1 MRQARTQLK
10 RNITSDIVEK
20 DEVETFQHPRVNIF
34 SEFSL
39 ESDDEEDQVDQ
50 RKEDHVVKRTEG
62 INDDLD
68 TPSHPLPL
76 PLPPSLP
83 RRRKAETTEANLR
96 RNDSKGGVLD
106 DKVSSTNQKVLLSPL
121 ELLLLSERKFLNFDA
136 ENRRKFGR
144 TTAPPHSRSAKSYT
158 FVTPE
163 AHWSVTPTR
172 ISGGFS
178 MTRSSESDKQ
188 FTFVISDEYNAI
200 RDSYFAAESS
210 GDPELVFEMA
220 ARVPFCTEALLQLFE
235 YHRTVGNNEAAV
247 SSLRQCIF
255 SLESSFHPNFLPWK
269 ETAKVSYNPASI
281 ELKLFNLHRN
291 IHDVPLCGPNEL
303 LFIALFRYVQ
313 LCSKRACTE
322 TAFECAKLL
331 LSLSPE
337 EDPMRILLVLDA
349 YALRAGRSKWIVEVT
364 DTSGPQSRVP
374 LLFLPFSDLHIL
386 AFPGWLFARALSL
399 FKLESAG
406 TTTKELPLHLSLSTS
421 SSIFTSITSDS
432 SICNLDATH
441 LLVRALLTYPHLLFP
456 LLREAGIKET
466 DIGVNAHG
474 VRLQSLSHPSC
485 TPVSDMSWNE
495 LFKEKLFSQP
505 HLPGE
510 TSTTNVET
518 APLWSDQLRKL
529 IDITA
534 SLQSV
539 VWANPIHLSFLF
551 TCARLAAFAY
561 NCAAEDEP
569 EKIIDNVND
578 SPSFQVKNARTPE
591 LYFTSTIFAV
601 AEAVTGTLA
610 REEVFF
616 PSDNTDAITKKIRTE
631 ALKRYGCVRS
641 IDYKDDVIVPIAEDF
656 IADLQHNDHVHNDE
670 AAPFE
675 DPRPW
680 LSRHNHLNLLDRS
693 PFLLFFDSILPWNVL
708 PFQTNDETTIWRGL

>member
-1 MRQARTQLK
+1 MRQARSQLK
-10 RNITSDIVEK
+10 RNIASDIVEND
-20 DEVETFQHPRVNIF
+20 DENDEGDDSQHPRINIF
-34 SEFSL
+34 SFL
-39 ESDDEEDQVDQ
+39 LDDEE
-50 RKEDHVVKRTEG
+50 EDVERTEG

-68 TPSHPLPL
+68 APSHPLPS
-76 PLPPSLP
+76 PLPPSLL
-83 RRRKAETTEANLR
+83 RRRKAEAAEGNLR
-96 RNDSKGGVLD
+96 RGATD
-106 DKVSSTNQKVLLSPL
+106 DTVTSTHQKVLSPL

-144 TTAPPHSRSAKSYT
+144 STATPSQSSRSSKLYT
-158 FVTPE
+158 LVTPE

-172 ISGGFS
+172 LSGGFS
-178 MTRSSESDKQ
+178 MTRSSESHNQ
-188 FTFVISDEYNAI
+188 FTFVISDEYNSI

-210 GDPELVFEMA
+210 GDPEIVFEMA

-247 SSLRQCIF
+247 STLRQCLF

-269 ETAKVSYNPASI
+269 QPAKVLYNPASI
-281 ELKLFNLHRN
+281 DRKLFNLHRN

-406 TTTKELPLHLSLSTS
+406 TTTKESPLHLSLSTS
-421 SSIFTSITSDS
+421 SSTFTSITSDS

-456 LLREAGIKET
+456 LLRETGIKET

-485 TPVSDMSWNE
+485 TPVSQMGWNQ
-495 LFKEKLFSQP
+495 LFKERLFSQP

-529 IDITA
+529 VDITA

-561 NCAAEDEP
+561 NCAADDEP
-569 EKIIDNVND
+569 EKVVDNVNVSED
-578 SPSFQVKNARTPE
+578 RPSFQVKNSQYPE
-591 LYFTSTIFAV
+591 RYFASTIFAV

-616 PSDNTDAITKKIRTE
+616 PSDNTDTITKKIRIE

-641 IDYKDDVIVPIAEDF
+641 IDYKDDAIVPIAEDF
-656 IADLQHNDHVHNDE
+656 IADLQHNDHIHNDE
-670 AAPFE
+670 AATFE
-675 DPRPW
+675 DPR
-680 LSRHNHLNLLDRS
+680 HNPLNLLNRS
-693 PFLLFFDSILPWNVL
+693 PFLLFFDSMLPWNVL
-708 PFQTNDETTIWRGL
+708 PYQTNDETTIWRGL